1 MALNPVIV
9 NEFRFATSR
18 SGGKGGQHVNKTES
32 RVEMQFHIPSSGFLT
47 YEEKQLLLHK
57 LTGKIDSEGYLR
69 LYESSTR
76 SQHTNKEKLIKKAL
90 AILEASLRKPK
101 KRKPTKVS
109 AAAKAKRL
117 KSKQKRSDVK
127 KLRRRSS
134 FDQ

>member
-1 MALNPVIV
+1 MAINPVIV
-9 NEFRFATSR
+9 NEFRFSTSR

-57 LTGKIDSEGYLR
+57 LTSKVDTEGYLR

-90 AILEASLRKPK
+90 AILEAALRKPK

-109 AAAKAKRL
+109 AAAKAKRRE
-117 KSKQKRSDVK
+117 SKKKRSDVK
-127 KLRRRSS
+127 KLRRRS
-134 FDQ
+134 FDY